1 MQPSSQLKGLVE
13 SYQSVYENA
22 EFNHDIKILTKHVV
36 NSIGV
41 HMVSEGYSEQDVKD
55 FVSSSSIGKL
65 IERYEEASENP
76 VVTSQLN
83 EEGIFETHLKYIEGA
98 VATRLFK
105 EAPHVEG
112 RIKKELTESIGSVA
126 SKFKPLLKRGLEKLT
141 GYGAKAKK
149 NITLTDPTGTKRKI
163 GLAGATGATVADPE
177 KAKERVSGALG
188 STTRVLGATGSAIKK
203 ELEGKNKKQTYEET
217 EWVEI
222 DEQTVLAQ
230 KKGKWVAL
238 DKSTGKTT
246 EVAPTPQA
254 IQRYRNIQKARA
266 FTTGGLPQEDPK
278 KPVTGRPAPAPATR
292 PAAAPAPTKP
302 AAAPAPTKPAAAP
315 APATRPAA
323 TAPKPTVRKKAE
335 PPKVKQTG
343 DPEKDYATWT
353 KSNKAL
359 AKKVKPGQAGY
370 EVIQK
375 TLKTMGEDV
384 DHSDNAEL
392 NILIDF
398 LFTEGYANTLEGA
411 FSMIENMS
419 DEWIN
424 EILDLCQL
432 ESAMLEYLVVMG
444 EADTLDEARYILSV
458 MDEEAIDI
466 LAEQVVEVNS

>member
-22 EFNHDIKILTKHVV
+22 ELNYDIKILTKHVV

-55 FVSSSSIGKL
+55 FVSSASIGKL

-76 VVTSQLN
+76 VVSSQLN

-112 RIKKELTESIGSVA
+112 RIKKELTEGIIGQVA
-126 SKFKPLLKRGLEKLT
+126 SKLKPLMKRGLEKLT

-163 GLAGATGATVADPE
+163 GLAGATGAIAADPE
-177 KAKERVSGALG
+177 TAWERISGALG
-188 STTRVLGATGSAIKK
+188 STTRVLGATGSAIRK
-203 ELEGKNKKQTYEET
+203 ELEGKNKKKNELPTYEEF
-217 EWVEI
+217 EYVEKI
-222 DEQTVLAQ
+222 DEQTVLA
-230 KKGKWVAL
+230 KEKGKWVKL

-246 EVAPTPQA
+246 RVDPSPDA
-254 IQRYRNIQKARA
+254 IQRYKNIQKARA

-278 KPVTGRPAPAPATR
+278 KPVTGRPAPAPTI
-292 PAAAPAPTKP
+292 
-302 AAAPAPTKPAAAP
+302 PAAAP

-353 KSNKAL
+353 KANKAL